1 MNTHKQF
8 NTYLYSSLG
17 VAVMVVIVIAVNVI
31 LRPVVKRID
40 LTHDRLYTLSEGT
53 RRILGKMD
61 TPVQVRF
68 YFSQSDPAMPVEIK
82 TYAARVE
89 DLLNECKLHTKGN
102 LEIKKLDPVPDSD
115 AEDSANLDGIEGQMV
130 SPLGGDKIYFG
141 LAISCLD
148 AKSAIPYLNPS
159 RERLLEYD
167 LTRAIAQVI
176 RPDKPI
182 VGIMSGLPVFGM
194 PMNPMMMRM
203 GQQGQEPWLF
213 VSELKADF
221 KVKEIPLTADKIDD
235 DVKVL
240 LVIYPKDISDTAQYA
255 IDQFVLHGGKLVAF
269 LDPLSIM
276 DPRGANPQ
284 NPLQGAAS
292 SGASL
297 EKLLKAWGLSF
308 DLNKVV
314 VDKEYF
320 TELGGER
327 GRQQVNPSV
336 LQLPA
341 KAMDTNDV
349 VTSELDRLFLPFCG
363 AFSGTPAD
371 GLKETV
377 LLHSSPNSD
386 LTEKMLAQFG
396 GASQEFKASG
406 KESALAV
413 RLTGKFKTA
422 FPEGK
427 PGEKAANDKAPDEK
441 AGEEKAADEKKEG
454 EKKENEKAEAK
465 ADGSL
470 KESKEDGVVVLV
482 GDADMLHEQFFVRIV
497 NLGGMRL
504 MDRPFSQNLSLV
516 QNLVEYLSGDK
527 DLIGMRSRATMSRPF
542 TKVRELQAQAEERF
556 AGKIKELEKS
566 ESDLNQKVSELVRG
580 KQPGQQVI
588 LSDEARKEWQL
599 VQKKRSDVRATLK
612 QERKNLRKG
621 IDALQTRLQWT
632 NILLMPLL
640 VAAAGVVLAVIK
652 RQKTAAR

>member
-1 MNTHKQF
+1 MNNKKQF
-8 NTYLYSSLG
+8 NIYLYSSLG
-17 VAVMVVIVIAVNVI
+17 VAVMVVIVIAINVI
-31 LRPVVKRID
+31 VRPVVRRID
-40 LTHDRLYTLSEGT
+40 LTQDKLYTLSEGT
-53 RRILGKMD
+53 RHILSRVD

-68 YFSQSDPAMPVEIK
+68 YFSQSDPAMPAEFK

-89 DLLNECKLHTKGN
+89 DLLNEYKLHAKGN

-115 AEDSANLDGIEGQMV
+115 AEDSANLDGIEGQAL

-141 LAISCLD
+141 LAVNCLD
-148 AKSAIPYLNPS
+148 ARAAIPFLTPS

-176 RPDKPI
+176 KPDKPI
-182 VGIMSGLPVFGM
+182 IGIMSGLPVFGM

-213 VSELKADF
+213 ISELKSDF
-221 KVKEIPLTADKIDD
+221 NVKEIQLGADTIDD
-235 DVKVL
+235 EVKVL
-240 LVIYPKDISDTAQYA
+240 LVVYPKDISDVTQYA
-255 IDQFVLHGGKLVAF
+255 IDQFILRGGKVVAF

-276 DPRGANPQ
+276 DTRSANPQ

-297 EKLLKAWGLSF
+297 DKLLKAWGLSF
-308 DLNKVV
+308 DISKVV

-320 TELGGER
+320 TEMGGDR
-327 GRQQVNPSV
+327 GRSQVNPSV

-349 VTSELDRLFLPFCG
+349 LTSQIDRLFLPFCG
-363 AFSGTPAD
+363 AFSGSPAE

-377 LLHSSPNSD
+377 LLHSSLNSG

-396 GASQEFKASG
+396 DSSQEFKASG
-406 KESALAV
+406 TEYPLAV

-427 PGEKAANDKAPDEK
+427 PGEKAT
-441 AGEEKAADEKKEG
+441 DEKKEG
-454 EKKENEKAEAK
+454 EDKKDAAK
-465 ADGSL
+465 PDDSL
-470 KESKEDGVVVLV
+470 KESKGEGVVVLV
-482 GDADMLHEQFFVRIV
+482 GDADMLHEQFYVRIM

-504 MDRPFSQNLSLV
+504 MDRPFSQNLSLL
-516 QNLVEYLSGDK
+516 QNLVEYLGGDSA
-527 DLIGMRSRATMSRPF
+527 LIGMRSRATMSRPF
-542 TKVRELQAQAEERF
+542 TKVRELQAKAEERF
-556 AGKIKELEKS
+556 ASKIKELEKS
-566 ESDLNQKVSELVRG
+566 ETDLAQKVNELARG

-588 LSDEARKEWQL
+588 LSDEAKKEWQN
-599 VQKKRSDVRATLK
+599 VQKKRSDVRKELK
-612 QERKNLRKG
+612 QERKNLRKD
-621 IDALQTRLQWT
+621 IDSLQTKLQWT

-640 VAAAGVVLAVIK
+640 VAVAGIVLALIK